1 MTRTLSYDL
10 SLFLSLSPVSFF
22 VLFTMSLSL
31 PYVSIF
37 RWRNHFLTYAFALCI
52 HVTKTSSTRGT
63 HRSNVPCAHN
73 QWLEKPTP
81 CVRRGFESQSR
92 HVSRLAHNVRS
103 CNGHIWS
110 HLLAES
116 KSEGARIRSASFA
129 S

>member
-1 MTRTLSYDL
+1 MTRTLSYDP

-116 KSEGARIRSASFA
+116 TSERARIRSASFA